1 MSAAVLTPDSKVAA
15 KVFPSANHD
24 ERRDGRA
31 PDMLMLHYTG
41 MPDAADALRTLT
53 DHVRERRVSS
63 HYFVFENGHVLQLV
77 PEARRAWHAGAG
89 SWGTDTDINTRSI
102 GIEIANPGH
111 AGGLPPFPQEQI
123 AAVTRLCQDIVARWS
138 IAPQRVLAHS
148 DTAPGR
154 KEDPGELFPWRY
166 LAEAGVGLWV
176 EPAPIRSG
184 RFLSLGDRGQPVE
197 ALQSML
203 VLFGYGLDIDGE
215 FNARTR
221 DVVAAFQRHWRPE
234 RVDGVAD
241 VSTITTLR
249 DVIRACEPPANM
261 A

>member
-1 MSAAVLTPDSKVAA
+1 MSDKTLKPDSKVAA

-24 ERRDGRA
+24 ERRDGRQ

-41 MPDAADALRTLT
+41 MPDEADALRTLT
-53 DHVRERRVSS
+53 DHVRENRVSS

-89 SWGTDTDINTRSI
+89 SWGRDTDINTCSI

-111 AGGLPPFPQEQI
+111 AGGLPAFPQVQI
-123 AAVTRLCQDIVARWS
+123 AAVTRLCQDIVARWG
-138 IAPQRVLAHS
+138 ILPERVLAHS

-154 KEDPGELFPWRY
+154 KQDPGERFPWRY
-166 LAEAGVGLWV
+166 LAEGGVGLWV

-184 RFLSLGDRGQPVE
+184 RFFALGDTGQPIE
-197 ALQSML
+197 AVQSML
-203 VLFGYGLDIDGE
+203 VMFGYGIEIDGIYS
-215 FNARTR
+215 ARMKA
-221 DVVAAFQRHWRPE
+221 VVEAFQRHWRPE

-241 VSTITTLR
+241 ASTITTLR
-249 DVIRACEPPANM
+249 DLIRACEPAANM
-261 A
+261 T